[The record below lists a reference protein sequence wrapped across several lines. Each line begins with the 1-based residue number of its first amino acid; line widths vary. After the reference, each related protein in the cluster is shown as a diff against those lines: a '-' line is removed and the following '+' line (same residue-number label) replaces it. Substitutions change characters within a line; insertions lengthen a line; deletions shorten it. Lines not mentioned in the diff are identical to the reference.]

1 MKFCLLTRSL
11 PDVASWIERLVADPP
26 GPDIVEIHE
35 RIRSVLQAMGRAECL
50 HADLSADAVVGT
62 LYPHE
67 VWAKAND
74 AQPGIFKNLRL
85 AESKRKR
92 WRQFSRD
99 LCDEPL
105 YAL

>member
-1 MKFCLLTRSL
+1 
-11 PDVASWIERLVADPP
+11 
-26 GPDIVEIHE
+26 
-35 RIRSVLQAMGRAECL
+35 MGRDTCV

-62 LYPHE
+62 LYLHE
-67 VWAKAND
+67 VGAKAND
-74 AQPGIFKNLRL
+74 AQLGVFKKNLRL